1 MSAAA
6 NSFENT
12 VLDTLGSNASTLHLY
27 TTNPTDADTGTE
39 VSDSNYSSQS
49 ISFSTA
55 SGGSTSNSAE
65 ISFPAM
71 NGSVTV
77 SHWGVKD
84 SSSNLLVYGAISGG
98 SVSMSAGDVI
108 KFASSAI
115 TVTCD

>member
-27 TTNPTDADTGTE
+27 ESNPADDDSGTE
-39 VSDSNYSSQS
+39 VSDSSYSSQS
-49 ISFSTA
+49 ISFNSA
-55 SGGSTSNSAE
+55 SSGSTTNDSE
-65 ISFPAM
+65 ITFPAM

-108 KFASSAI
+108 KFASDAI

>member
-27 TTNPTDADTGTE
+27 TSNPGDDDSGTE
-39 VSDSNYSSQS
+39 CSDSSYSSQS
-49 ISFSTA
+49 ISFSSA
-55 SGGSTSNSAE
+55 SGGTTSNDAE
-65 ISFPAM
+65 ITFPAM

-108 KFASSAI
+108 KFASSALE
-115 TVTCD
+115 VTCD